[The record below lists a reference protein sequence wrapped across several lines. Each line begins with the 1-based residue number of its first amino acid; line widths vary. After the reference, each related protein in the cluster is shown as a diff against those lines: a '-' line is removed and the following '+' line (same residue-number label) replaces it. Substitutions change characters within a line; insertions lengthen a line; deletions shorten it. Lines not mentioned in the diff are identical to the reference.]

1 MELIVRETKNGT
13 FNIQNFGRSIGGE
26 CGDRPFRMIVQKSD
40 GTEIAR
46 FENLYANDLGIGSD
60 AQDYQ
65 RDRYSRS
72 NFFVWSS
79 DGRRLEGGS
88 AKATRILS
96 RPSDGIQSTLLTPA
110 APITSIRR
118 SAVGG
123 QRSDWPTWE
132 LPNDEQT
139 QLALKGITPF
149 IQFIHPSVVEQVVAN
164 NSRISHLIEQMAAQ
178 GIQIDRYFWDRSPCL
193 FPGIRRFKGQSDDK
207 YKRKVVPPTDRSS
220 YRAVYID
227 DNSYPKE
234 LWSYVCRGAKFQ
246 KKNPDG
252 YEFAH
257 FFIHKA
263 DSEIDIHLELLGAD
277 KYESEIGGFFTS
289 CAGSAYIPK
298 SLARVTDLNLK
309 ARKLIQQKCVEI
321 YGGVCNV
328 LPPGVELNRGSD
340 DWKTSDFQWARFTGE
355 NGKERVK
362 DFLRFREAEL
372 ERLVLA
378 LAQVG

>member
-1 MELIVRETKNGT
+1 MELIVKETKNGT

-26 CGDRPFRMIVQKSD
+26 RGDRPFRMIVQTND

-60 AQDYQ
+60 TQDYQ

-79 DGRRLEGGS
+79 DKQRLEGGS
-88 AKATRILS
+88 AKANRILA
-96 RPSDGIQSTLLTPA
+96 QSPGHA
-110 APITSIRR
+110 
-118 SAVGG
+118 SAVSLMQPAQAASVRRAAVSD
-123 QRSDWPTWE
+123 QRRDWPTWD

-139 QLALKGITPF
+139 HEALKGITPF
-149 IQFIHPSVVEQVVAN
+149 IQFIHPSVVEQVVGN
-164 NSRISHLIEQMAAQ
+164 NSRISHLVEQMATQ

-207 YKRKVVPPTDRSS
+207 YKRKVIPPAERSS

-234 LWSYVCRGAKFQ
+234 LWSYVCRGSKFQ

-277 KYESEIGGFFTS
+277 KYDSEISGFFTS

-309 ARKLIQQKCVEI
+309 ARKLIQQKCKEI
-321 YGGVCNV
+321 YGDICNV
-328 LPPGVELNRGSD
+328 LPPGVELKRETD
-340 DWKTSDFQWARFTGE
+340 DWKTSDFQWAQFTGE
-355 NGKERVK
+355 NAKDRVQ
-362 DFLRFREAEL
+362 DFLRFRETEL

-378 LAQVG
+378 LAKVG